1 MVEESR
7 YALQR
12 NIGDTMSQS
21 TSLARTLVRQILEAG
36 ITDVVVSPGS
46 RNAPLS
52 IAFYQASKRG
62 LITLHTRIDERTAAF
77 FALGIAKATQRPV
90 PIVCT
95 SGTAVA
101 NYHPAILEASHSNQP
116 LLVMTADRPAELR
129 RTGANQTT
137 EQARI
142 FGKAVSYFADISGSA
157 YPMELPLN
165 SLKSGPVHL
174 NLQFTEPLSPENQDD
189 SWLDAVGSKP
199 AREFTRKEPGTFY
212 TKSTRGILVVGHDR
226 AGLPLDDVKKF
237 SEALG
242 WPLIAEDPLSF
253 DNTLSHASIFLTSS
267 QILEELAPD
276 TVVVIGRTT
285 LSRPINRIIAT
296 ARKTIVIDPR
306 MLTVDGDR
314 VADQKF
320 TALPEVQVP
329 PIDAE
334 YVERWSKYS
343 QRASKMIAGIS
354 QWSEALVARV
364 IAASLPDATT
374 LFISSSRPIRDIE
387 GFASAR
393 TGIETFANRGLAGID
408 GNISTALGIAS
419 SRKSA
424 IAILGD
430 LSFLHDITGLI
441 HHEDINL
448 KIVVINN
455 NGGGIFST
463 LSHRGVDGFE
473 EIFGTPHN
481 LDLGTIA
488 QAFGLSSIIVKN
500 EAELKAEISKPVTG
514 ISLVVVEVPDRE
526 SNADHLQKIMASVE
540 SM

>member
-7 YALQR
+7 YALCGASLM
-12 NIGDTMSQS
+12 NQS
-21 TSLARTLVRQILEAG
+21 TTLARTIVRQILEAG
-36 ITDVVVSPGS
+36 VKDVVISPGS

-52 IAFYQASKRG
+52 IAFYQASERG

-77 FALGIAKATQRPV
+77 FALGIAKASKRPV

-116 LLVMTADRPAELR
+116 LLVLTADRPAELR
-129 RTGANQTT
+129 CTGSNQTT

-142 FGKAVSYFADISGSA
+142 FGKAVRYFADISGAA
-157 YPMELPLN
+157 YPMELPFN

-174 NLQFTEPLSPENQDD
+174 NIQFTEPLSPDDD
-189 SWLDAVGSKP
+189 SDWLSNLRNNP
-199 AREFTRKEPGTFY
+199 PHEFTRKSAGTLY
-212 TKSTRGILVVGHDR
+212 TKSTRGILVIGHDR
-226 AGLPLDDVKKF
+226 AGFSVEDVTAFTK
-237 SEALG
+237 SLN
-242 WPLIAEDPLSF
+242 WPVIAEDPLSF
-253 DNTLSHASIFLTSS
+253 PDAISHASIFLTSQS
-267 QILEELAPD
+267 ITEELAPD

-285 LSRPINRIIAT
+285 LSRPINRIINS

-306 MLTVDGDR
+306 MLTVDSDR
-314 VADQKF
+314 AADQKF
-320 TALPEVQVP
+320 TDLPTVEFAGF
-329 PIDAE
+329 DLE
-334 YVERWSKYS
+334 YAERWKKYS
-343 QRASKMIAGIS
+343 VRAAKLVGDINT
-354 QWSEALVARV
+354 WSEALVARE
-364 IAASLPDATT
+364 IGNGLATGTT

-387 GFASAR
+387 GFAAPRS
-393 TGIETFANRGLAGID
+393 GVETFANRGLAGID

-419 SRKSA
+419 QRKET
-424 IAILGD
+424 IAVLGD

-441 HHEDINL
+441 HHEKINL

-463 LSHRGVDGFE
+463 LSHRGVAGFE

-481 LDLGTIA
+481 LDLTKIA
-488 QAFGLSSIIVKN
+488 SAFGLAISVVTN
-500 EAELKAEISKPVTG
+500 QAELISELSKPVMG
-514 ISLVVVEVPDRE
+514 LSLVEVVVPDRE
-526 SNADHLQKIMASVE
+526 KNADNLQAIFKSIE